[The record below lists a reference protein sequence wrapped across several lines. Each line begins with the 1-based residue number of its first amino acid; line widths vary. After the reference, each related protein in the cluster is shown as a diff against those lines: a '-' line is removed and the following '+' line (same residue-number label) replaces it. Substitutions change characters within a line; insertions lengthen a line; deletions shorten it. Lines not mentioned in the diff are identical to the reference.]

1 MADIQERQVLPS
13 DMVAGRTRS
22 LVSGTLLLI
31 LAASVFHIAI
41 VDYSADD
48 GFISFRYAEHL
59 ARGQGLVYNIGERV
73 EGYTNFL
80 WVALLA
86 AVRWAIP
93 SVDLPQAARVAGT
106 AATLLIIVLAFRFA
120 KTVARGSAAALLAAA
135 FLAAHSSL
143 AAWSAGGL
151 ETSLFTLL
159 VFAGASSYV
168 SYRRTGRHLAVSGIL
183 FALAAMTRPD
193 GVIFFVATLF
203 ALIVSGYRRDGLRPA
218 VRFAAMFL
226 VIFVPYFIG
235 RSLYFGDLFPNTAY
249 AKVALGF
256 AQLSRGARYVWNYV
270 VEYGVLAW
278 ILPVLLYLWRSREEW
293 LWYFAGLIALY
304 FAYIVYVGGDGLA
317 FHRFIAHI
325 APFIYTIAAIAL
337 VDFQRRYIATRTPAW
352 IRTSVA
358 GFAIVLVL
366 ALTART
372 TMVPIFAPERVRWF
386 EPQSQ
391 LSFPGN
397 GHDHSYVWFDNY
409 FVDRLAAASRYL
421 QQQAPPGS
429 LVAATPAGAIAYYM
443 DHPVIDMLGLTDKH
457 IARAQGVYQEG
468 WVGGRAGHE
477 KGDGAYVLSRAPD
490 YILMGNVAVVPEP
503 LDEQA
508 MRNKLVLKSEHEL
521 WDIPEFHR
529 RYELVS
535 VRLSN
540 EGLFQYF
547 TFFRKKPVVVSEVRA
562 GDGR

>member
-1 MADIQERQVLPS
+1 
-13 DMVAGRTRS
+13 
-22 LVSGTLLLI
+22 
-31 LAASVFHIAI
+31 
-41 VDYSADD
+41 
-48 GFISFRYAEHL
+48 
-59 ARGQGLVYNIGERV
+59 
-73 EGYTNFL
+73 
-80 WVALLA
+80 
-86 AVRWAIP
+86 
-93 SVDLPQAARVAGT
+93 
-106 AATLLIIVLAFRFA
+106 
-120 KTVARGSAAALLAAA
+120 
-135 FLAAHSSL
+135 
-143 AAWSAGGL
+143 
-151 ETSLFTLL
+151 
-159 VFAGASSYV
+159 
-168 SYRRTGRHLAVSGIL
+168 
-183 FALAAMTRPD
+183 
-193 GVIFFVATLF
+193 
-203 ALIVSGYRRDGLRPA
+203 
-218 VRFAAMFL
+218 
-226 VIFVPYFIG
+226 
-235 RSLYFGDLFPNTAY
+235 
-249 AKVALGF
+249 
-256 AQLSRGARYVWNYV
+256 LSRGARYVWNYV
-270 VEYGVLAW
+270 VQYGVLAW

-304 FAYIVYVGGDGLA
+304 LAYIVYVGGDGLA

-325 APFIYTIAAIAL
+325 APFIYTIAAAAL
-337 VDFQRRYIATRTPAW
+337 VDFHRRYIAARTPAW
-352 IRTSVA
+352 VRTSVA
-358 GFAIVLVL
+358 GLGIAVVL
-366 ALTART
+366 ALTARS
-372 TMVPIFAPERVRWF
+372 TMVPIFAPERARWF
-386 EPQSQ
+386 EAQSQ

-421 QQQAPPGS
+421 QQHAPPGS

-490 YILMGNVAVVPEP
+490 YILMGNVAVFQEP

-508 MRNKLVLKSEHEL
+508 IQKKLVLKSEHEL

-547 TFFRKKPVVVSEVRA
+547 TFFRKRPVAVSAIRE

>member
-1 MADIQERQVLPS
+1 
-13 DMVAGRTRS
+13 MVA
-22 LVSGTLLLI
+22 
-31 LAASVFHIAI
+31 F
-41 VDYSADD
+41 
-48 GFISFRYAEHL
+48 
-59 ARGQGLVYNIGERV
+59 
-73 EGYTNFL
+73 
-80 WVALLA
+80 
-86 AVRWAIP
+86 P
-93 SVDLPQAARVAGT
+93 
-106 AATLLIIVLAFRFA
+106 
-120 KTVARGSAAALLAAA
+120 
-135 FLAAHSSL
+135 
-143 AAWSAGGL
+143 SAGGL

-193 GVIFFVATLF
+193 GVIFFAATLF
-203 ALIVSGYRRDGLRPA
+203 AVIVSGHRRDGLRPA

-226 VIFVPYFIG
+226 AIFVPYLSAA
-235 RSLYFGDLFPNTAY
+235 RSLWRISQHRIRQ
-249 AKVALGF
+249 VARIT
-256 AQLSRGARYVWNYV
+256 QLSRGADCGTP

-278 ILPVLLYLWRSREEW
+278 ILPVLIYLWRSREEW

-304 FAYIVYVGGDGLA
+304 LAYIVYVGGDGLA

-325 APFIYTIAAIAL
+325 APFIYTIAAVAL
-337 VDFQRRYIATRTPAW
+337 VDFHRRYIATRTPAW

-358 GFAIVLVL
+358 GLGIVLVL
-366 ALTART
+366 ALTSRT

-397 GHDHSYVWFDNY
+397 EHDHSYVWFDNY

-421 QQQAPPGS
+421 QQHAPPGS

-490 YILMGNVAVVPEP
+490 YILMGKCRRVPG
-503 LDEQA
+503 A
-508 MRNKLVLKSEHEL
+508 A
-521 WDIPEFHR
+521 
-529 RYELVS
+529 
-535 VRLSN
+535 
-540 EGLFQYF
+540 G
-547 TFFRKKPVVVSEVRA
+547 RA
-562 GDGR
+562 GDAKKTGAEVGARAMGHPGVSQPVRTRERTPVERRALPVLHVLSQEARRRADD

>member
-1 MADIQERQVLPS
+1 MADIQERQGLPL
-13 DMVAGRTRS
+13 DMSAARTRY

-31 LAASVFHIAI
+31 LAAAVFHIAI

-48 GFISFRYAEHL
+48 GFISFRYADHL

-86 AVRWAIP
+86 AARFAMP
-93 SVDLPQAARVAGT
+93 AVDLPQAARVAGT
-106 AATLLIIVLAFRFA
+106 AATLLIIVLTFRCA
-120 KTVARGSAAALLAAA
+120 QTVARGSAAALLAAA

-159 VFAGASSYV
+159 VFAGASSYL
-168 SYRRTGRHLAVSGIL
+168 SYRRTGRHLAVSASL

-193 GVIFFVATLF
+193 GVIFFAATLF
-203 ALIVSGYRRDGLRPA
+203 ALLVSGYRRDGRRPA
-218 VRFAAMFL
+218 VRFAAVFL
-226 VIFVPYFIG
+226 AIFVPYFIG

-256 AQLSRGARYVWNYV
+256 TQLSRGARYVWNYV

-293 LWYFAGLIALY
+293 LWYFAGLIAVYL
-304 FAYIVYVGGDGLA
+304 AYIVYVGGDGLA

-325 APFIYTIAAIAL
+325 APFIYTIAAAAL
-337 VDFQRRYIATRTPAW
+337 VDFHRRYIATRAPAW
-352 IRTSVA
+352 IHTSVA
-358 GFAIVLVL
+358 GLGVAVVL

-386 EPQSQ
+386 EAQSQ

-397 GHDHSYVWFDNY
+397 GQDHSYVWFDNY

-421 QQQAPPGS
+421 QQHAPPGS

-490 YILMGNVAVVPEP
+490 YILMGNVAVFREP

-508 MRNKLVLKSEHEL
+508 MWKKLVLKSEHEL
-521 WDIPEFHR
+521 WDLPEFHR

-547 TFFRKKPVVVSEVRA
+547 TFFRKKPVAVSAIRE